1 MLAIA
6 LRILAIAT
14 FFIGLGL
21 LTGTIIGG
29 GLWRWLH
36 LLFGGGTVVVAIV
49 VLGPWARQAA
59 TAGTM
64 GRIAWW
70 SPLVALALGLVLL
83 GSRLGLW
90 SSGAERATFITAH
103 AIVGVVVIGLI
114 EMALG
119 RMRRAANAA
128 EQSQDDTPDVP
139 A

>member
-29 GLWRWLH
+29 DLWRWLH

-59 TAGTM
+59 IAGTM

-119 RMRRAANAA
+119 QMRRAANAA
-128 EQSQDDTPDVP
+128 EQGQDDTPDTP

>member
-1 MLAIA
+1 MLPIA

-21 LTGTIIGG
+21 FTGTIIGG
-29 GLWRWLH
+29 DLWRWIH

-103 AIVGVVVIGLI
+103 VIVGVVVIGLI

-119 RMRRAANAA
+119 KIRRAAQAA
-128 EQSQDDTPDVP
+128 EQSQEETPDTT

>member
-29 GLWRWLH
+29 DLWRWLH

-119 RMRRAANAA
+119 QMRRAANAA

>member
-29 GLWRWLH
+29 DLWRWLH